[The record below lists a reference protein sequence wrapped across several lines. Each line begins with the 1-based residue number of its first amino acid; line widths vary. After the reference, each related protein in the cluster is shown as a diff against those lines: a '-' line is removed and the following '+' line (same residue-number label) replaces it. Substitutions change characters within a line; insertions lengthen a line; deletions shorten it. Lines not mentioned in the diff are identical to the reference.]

1 MPLRLDSISA
11 FRDAPF
17 DTMIDARSP
26 AEFAEDHL
34 PGAINLPV
42 LSDIERARVGEIYAG
57 DSFAARKI
65 GAALVARNVAAHLEG
80 PLAEMGGGWRPLVYC
95 WRGGQRSGAFA
106 TILRQVGWRAET
118 VEGGYRAY
126 RRLVAEAMHGRSLP
140 FRLVLLDGYTGT
152 AKTEILARVAT
163 LGEQVVDLEG
173 LAAHRGS
180 VFGAAGRPQ
189 PSQKAF
195 EGALGAAFDALD
207 SSRVVL
213 VEAESSKIGRLQVPP
228 SVWARMRGADRFV
241 VEAGIEARA
250 SYLARTYADLTAD
263 IAELSRTLELLGPL
277 QGAARVAEW
286 RTLADE
292 GRFEALA
299 GELMST
305 HYDPRY
311 AKSRPEGN
319 VVLRVEL
326 GDMSEVALESA
337 ARRIA
342 SELRELSAE
351 KLGGEGVEAPI
362 DPAIQR

>member
-1 MPLRLDSISA
+1 MPLRLDKIPA

-17 DTMIDARSP
+17 DTIIDARSP
-26 AEFAEDHL
+26 SEFAEDHV
-34 PGAINLPV
+34 PGAMNLPV

-95 WRGGQRSGAFA
+95 WRGGRRSDAFA

-118 VEGGYRAY
+118 VDGGYRAY

-152 AKTEILARVAT
+152 AKTEILARVAG

-180 VFGAAGRPQ
+180 VFGSAGRPQ

-195 EGALGAAFDALD
+195 EGALAVKFAVLD
-207 SSRVVL
+207 PSRAVL

-228 SVWARMRGADRFV
+228 SVWARMLGADRFV
-241 VEAGIEARA
+241 VEARLEARA
-250 SYLARTYADLTAD
+250 SYLARSYADLTAD
-263 IAELSRTLELLGPL
+263 SAELSRTLELLRPL
-277 QGAARVAEW
+277 QGAARVEEW

-299 GELMST
+299 GALMST

-311 AKSRPEGN
+311 AKSRPEGD
-319 VVLRVEL
+319 VVLRMEL
-326 GDMSEVALESA
+326 GEMSEEELENA
-337 ARRIA
+337 ACRIA
-342 SELRELSAE
+342 RALRDISAE
-351 KLGGEGVEAPI
+351 TLGSEAFEGQI
-362 DPAIQR
+362 GPAIK

>member
-17 DTMIDARSP
+17 DTIIDARSP
-26 AEFAEDHL
+26 AEFAEDHV
-34 PGAINLPV
+34 PGAISLPV
-42 LSDIERARVGEIYAG
+42 LSDEERARVGAIYAG
-57 DSFAARKI
+57 NSFCARKI

-80 PLAEMGGGWRPLVYC
+80 PLAEKGGGWRPLVYC

-126 RRLVAEAMHGRSLP
+126 RRLVAAAMHGRPLP

-152 AKTEILARVAT
+152 AKTEILARVAAQ
-163 LGEQVVDLEG
+163 GEQAVDLEG

-207 SSRVVL
+207 SSRAVL
-213 VEAESSKIGRLQVPP
+213 IEAESSKIGRLQIPP
-228 SVWARMRGADRFV
+228 SVWARMLGADRFV
-241 VEAGIEARA
+241 VEACLEARA
-250 SYLARTYADLTAD
+250 SYLARAYADLTAD
-263 IAELSRTLELLGPL
+263 SAELARTLELLRPL
-277 QGAARVAEW
+277 QGVARVEEW

-292 GRFEALA
+292 GRFEVLA
-299 GELMST
+299 GALMST

-311 AKSRPEGN
+311 AKSRPEGD

-326 GDMSEVALESA
+326 GDMSEVALEGA

-342 SELRELSAE
+342 RALRDISAE
-351 KLGGEGVEAPI
+351 TLGSDGVEAPI
-362 DPAIQR
+362 DSSIK